1 MLNFENFSLNLI
13 KETSWF
19 KAPINFIHQALG
31 GVLYFLLI
39 KLVYI

>member
-1 MLNFENFSLNLI
+1 MLDFKNFSLNLI

-19 KAPINFIHQALG
+19 KAPINFIQVLG